1 MTKET
6 RGCENDRSEAYYC
19 NEGDKRRK
27 RIARNIIVE
36 CTEGEYGEKTKEIRK
51 ALRSEENRTT
61 GSYSNGEDDAS
72 MRVDKYIEVECTER
86 AQGDVRDKENMKSV
100 K

>member
-6 RGCENDRSEAYYC
+6 RGCENDRSEASSC

-51 ALRSEENRTT
+51 A
-61 GSYSNGEDDAS
+61 
-72 MRVDKYIEVECTER
+72 
-86 AQGDVRDKENMKSV
+86 
-100 K
+100 